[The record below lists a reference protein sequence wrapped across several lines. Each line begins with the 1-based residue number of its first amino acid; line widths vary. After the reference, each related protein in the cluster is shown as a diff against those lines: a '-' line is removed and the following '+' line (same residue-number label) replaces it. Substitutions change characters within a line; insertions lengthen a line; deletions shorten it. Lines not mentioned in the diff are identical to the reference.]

1 MQKVKKAA
9 AQMDKKEIYSILNS
23 GGNQIIIND
32 FDAFVDLQEKAILQ
46 DDCCVVSFF
55 KDGTIILKNIYNR
68 ITIYMIL
75 SFSDCKMEEEKTSVF
90 LNSARIEFFDE
101 DIKTYEEFTKIASNR
116 LYSHGKNWTFQ
127 YIGKTE
133 VEFCGNKYRIKS
145 FENSTTEILKNRGQ
159 KDPLEQAYNFPNF
172 EQVQKDMHFSVDL
185 FCNVMVCIDFLLKN
199 PLEKK
204 RVYQKRGAHKNVEK
218 LPGAEKKNDI
228 QVFSL
233 NSLQFRTANKK
244 AAAALKSRKFTRY
257 SEGWTVR
264 GHYRHYKSGKT
275 VYIESFEKG
284 KGTEEKNKTKKYIL

>member
-32 FDAFVDLQEKAILQ
+32 FDAFVDLQEKAISQ
-46 DDCCVVSFF
+46 DDCFVVPFF
-55 KDGTIILKNIYNR
+55 KDGTIILKNIYDR
-68 ITIYMIL
+68 ITIYMIVI
-75 SFSDCKMEEEKTSVF
+75 FSDCKMEEEKTSVF
-90 LNSARIEFFDE
+90 LNSARVEFFGE
-101 DIKTYEEFTKIASNR
+101 GIRTYEEFTKIASNR

-133 VEFCGNKYRIKS
+133 VEFCGHKYKIKS
-145 FENSTTEILKNRGQ
+145 FENSTSAILKNRGQ
-159 KDPLEQAYNFPNF
+159 KDPLEQIYNLPNF
-172 EQVQKDMHFSVDL
+172 EKIVKDIYLSADL
-185 FCNVMVCIDFLLKN
+185 FCNVMTCIDFLLKN
-199 PLEKK
+199 PVEKN
-204 RVYQKRGAHKNVEK
+204 RIYQKRGAHKNAEK
-218 LPGAEKKNDI
+218 LPGAEKENDI
-228 QVFSL
+228 QIFSL

-257 SEGWTVR
+257 SEGWSVR

-284 KGTEEKNKTKKYIL
+284 KSKETKNKAKKYIL

>member
-32 FDAFVDLQEKAILQ
+32 FDAFADLQEKAILQ
-46 DDCCVVSFF
+46 DDFCVVPFF
-55 KDGTIILKNIYNR
+55 KDGTIIFKSIYNR

-75 SFSDCKMEEEKTSVF
+75 SFSDCKMEEENTSVF

-101 DIKTYEEFTKIASNR
+101 DIKTYEEFVKIASKR
-116 LYSHGKNWTFQ
+116 LYAHGKNWTFQ

-133 VEFCGNKYRIKS
+133 IEFCGHKYRIKS
-145 FENSTTEILKNRGQ
+145 FENSATEILKNRGQ
-159 KDPLEQAYNFPNF
+159 KDPLEQVYNLPNF
-172 EQVQKDMHFSVDL
+172 EQVQKDMRLSADL
-185 FCNVMVCIDFLLKN
+185 FYNVMVCIDFLLKN

-204 RVYQKRGAHKNVEK
+204 RIYQKRGTHKNVEK
-218 LPGAEKKNDI
+218 LPGAGKNDI

-284 KGTEEKNKTKKYIL
+284 KSKKTKNKTKKYIL